1 MRVKIFSN
9 LFRFIILTFFISK
22 RETGMKICK
31 YVLMFVGMFISTV
44 AFAQGDEATASSV
57 LGVGQGLLGIGAG
70 LAIGIGAFGAATG
83 QGRATGSVLEGV
95 SRNPSASKAVF
106 ANFMLGLAFM
116 EFQALLGFVIA
127 FMLYGKI

>member
-1 MRVKIFSN
+1 
-9 LFRFIILTFFISK
+9 
-22 RETGMKICK
+22 
-31 YVLMFVGMFISTV
+31 MFVGMFISTV
-44 AFAQGDEATASSV
+44 AFAQGDETVASGV

-95 SRNPSASKAVF
+95 SRNPSAAKSVF